1 MDCIGRG
8 GKGGGSPGHSSLPLW
23 ADKAKSVRAVQWV
36 AVSVSE
42 RTTVRLEIIQENVH
56 MATVEIICWSVV
68 MMIRVWH
75 IFKSMMCSLKKKKEK
90 RKKKAH
96 RTKASHTVWGLK
108 LSNFIN
114 WRLNGNTSP
123 QWSWWLCCSHYMSMV
138 CINKMYHINKCFTWA
153 NGWHSVT
160 GCILTLVGKVTQWQA
175 WLVHERCLKKYGNEA
190 KRDLSFTHSQ
200 TDRQTL
206 K

>member
-90 RKKKAH
+90 KGSQDKGK
-96 RTKASHTVWGLK
+96 SHCVRPKIVQFYKLKIKWEYIPPVILVTVLQPLYVNGLYK
-108 LSNFIN
+108 
-114 WRLNGNTSP
+114 
-123 QWSWWLCCSHYMSMV
+123 
-138 CINKMYHINKCFTWA
+138 
-153 NGWHSVT
+153 
-160 GCILTLVGKVTQWQA
+160 
-175 WLVHERCLKKYGNEA
+175 
-190 KRDLSFTHSQ
+190 
-200 TDRQTL
+200 
-206 K
+206 